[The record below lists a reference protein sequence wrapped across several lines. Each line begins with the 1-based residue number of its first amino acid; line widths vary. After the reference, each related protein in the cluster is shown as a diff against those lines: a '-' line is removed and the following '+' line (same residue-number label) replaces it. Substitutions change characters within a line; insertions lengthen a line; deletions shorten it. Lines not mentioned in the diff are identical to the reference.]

1 MHVGSANWIRFHQSI
16 FRVGFMFERRISRLS
31 ATLITV
37 IFLPLALASSAN
49 ALSMKEC
56 SVKYKAAQSAGE
68 AEGISWSEFRKTQ
81 CTTPADTGAADAST
95 NPAPTEAKTKT
106 TEEKP
111 EKTPKKAEVVTK
123 SPSGKTTFPSSIAA
137 KFAAEKP
144 AKARMH
150 TCVEQYHVNKAA
162 NTLGGMRW
170 IEKGGGYYK
179 LCNAKLKGEG

>member
-1 MHVGSANWIRFHQSI
+1 
-16 FRVGFMFERRISRLS
+16 MFERRISRLF
-31 ATLITV
+31 ATLITGV
-37 IFLPLALASSAN
+37 LLPMSLSPSAS

-68 AEGISWSEFRKTQ
+68 AEGISWSEFRKAQ
-81 CTTPADTGAADAST
+81 CTASADAADKST
-95 NPAPTEAKTKT
+95 DTSSTEAKART
-106 TEEKP
+106 TEDKP
-111 EKTPKKAEVVTK
+111 ETTPKTEVVAR
-123 SPSGKTTFPSSIAA
+123 SASVKTTFPASVAE

-150 TCVEQYHVNKAA
+150 TCLEQYHANKKGG
-162 NTLGGMRW
+162 TLGVTRW